1 MKTPSMRFS
10 SLAIIALAAGL
21 AALGS
26 TAAQAQTADGTA
38 DATAAR
44 QKVAMCIGCHGIA
57 GYQASFPEV
66 HKVPKI
72 SGQNAKYIAAALT
85 AYRKG
90 ERKHPTMKGIAASMS
105 DQDIA
110 DVAAFYE
117 ASGKDIPSPAA
128 PAAPAAAPADIQALL
143 TKGNCMACHGA
154 DLNKPI
160 DASYPKIAGQHAD
173 YLYVALKSYQTE
185 RNPQI
190 GRANAIMGTQAK
202 LFTHT
207 ELKQLA
213 TYVASL
219 PGELKT
225 VAQPKLRR

>member
-21 AALGS
+21 TALGS

-128 PAAPAAAPADIQALL
+128 PTAPAAAPADIQALL

>member
-10 SLAIIALAAGL
+10 SLAIIALVAGL